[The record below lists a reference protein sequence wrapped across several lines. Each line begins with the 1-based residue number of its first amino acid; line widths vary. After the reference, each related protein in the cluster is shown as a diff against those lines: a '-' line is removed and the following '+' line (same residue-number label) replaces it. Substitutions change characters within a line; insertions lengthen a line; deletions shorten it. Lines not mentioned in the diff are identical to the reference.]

1 MSYYN
6 WQPEYQPINPE
17 IRYFKTRFGL
27 YTTQRM
33 IDGEWVNDSTGA
45 TLDAVLTMTYAKI
58 TYERTGE
65 GLNCYVVGDA
75 FVGGK
80 L

>member
-1 MSYYN
+1 MSYYT
-6 WQPEYQPINPE
+6 WKPEYQPISDE
-17 IRYFKTRFGL
+17 IRYYVTRFGL
-27 YTTQRM
+27 YTTQRL

-45 TLDAVLTMTYAKI
+45 TLEAVLTMTQAKI

-65 GLNCYVVGDA
+65 GLNCYIVGDA
-75 FVGGK
+75 TVGGK

>member
-6 WQPEYQPINPE
+6 WKPEYQPISPE

-27 YTTQRM
+27 YTTQRN
-33 IDGEWVNDSTGA
+33 IDGEWVNCSTGA
-45 TLDAVLTMTYAKI
+45 TLAAVLTMTQAKI
-58 TYERTGE
+58 NYEKYGE
-65 GLNCYVVGDA
+65 GLNVYVVGEA

>member
-6 WQPEYQPINPE
+6 WQPEYQPISDE

-27 YTTQRM
+27 YTTQRN
-33 IDGEWVNDSTGA
+33 IDGEWVNCSTGA
-45 TLDAVLTMTYAKI
+45 TLEAVLTMTQAKI
-58 TYERTGE
+58 NYERTGE
-65 GLNCYVVGDA
+65 GLDVFVVGDA